1 VRLADYERAIGDGT
15 ALLLKVFPSNYR
27 IVGFTAA
34 VAAGELAALGRERGV
49 PVMVDE
55 GSGLLRPHPAPQLA
69 DHPSIAE
76 LVEAGCDLVT
86 ASGDKLL
93 GGPQA
98 GLLVGRRE
106 TVERLRR
113 HPLYR
118 ALRPDRATYAALEAV
133 LRRHLTE
140 RPMPIDRLWPDPDA
154 HRRRLEAAAAALAGA
169 GGPAAGAE
177 VVPAE
182 AFLGGGSAPERP
194 IPGEALALPGG
205 DQLLARLR
213 AGEPP
218 VVAYLREDRVLLDL
232 RTVDPEDDPELVA
245 AVRRALAG

>member
-1 VRLADYERAIGDGT
+1 
-15 ALLLKVFPSNYR
+15 
-27 IVGFTAA
+27 
-34 VAAGELAALGRERGV
+34 
-49 PVMVDE
+49 
-55 GSGLLRPHPAPQLA
+55 
-69 DHPSIAE
+69 
-76 LVEAGCDLVT
+76 
-86 ASGDKLL
+86 
-93 GGPQA
+93 
-98 GLLVGRRE
+98 
-106 TVERLRR
+106 
-113 HPLYR
+113 
-118 ALRPDRATYAALEAV
+118 
-133 LRRHLTE
+133 
-140 RPMPIDRLWPDPDA
+140 MPIDRLWPDPDA
-154 HRRRLEAAAAALAGA
+154 HRRRLEAAAEALGGP

-194 IPGEALALPGG
+194 IPGEALALPGS